1 MKKYL
6 FTLLTLVFVCPF
18 FSLAQKVKKEDASEL
33 AKIIFKKHNSG
44 RLTNTK
50 GIIPLGNI
58 RKTEQEKVDTLLY
71 IVPFEKG
78 GFAIISG
85 DKGAPPYLGY
95 CPKGDFREADLPP
108 GLDYLLEKYK
118 SKISKIK
125 NDRNPQDEDIKKQW
139 EEIYDQNQL
148 RSVTSNVAPMLDTEW
163 GQRYGFN
170 DSVPNNYPAGCTAVA
185 MAQILRYWEC
195 RVNPTGNLTWVW
207 NGLVSHANFGATTYS
222 WLDMD
227 NQIRDELNAQLIYHA
242 GVSCLTKYKSNG
254 SSSTPG
260 RAKDGFVNYWG
271 MDNDADV
278 KWRIWH
284 LSNWKGMLVDEL
296 HAGSPILYSAGGAE
310 IGGDLLYGHSW
321 VIDGVTIDHNYFWC
335 NWGWY
340 GDYNGWYELG
350 NFKPKDNN
358 YNQMESAIFNVYP
371 TQPSG
376 IATPQLANQS
386 FTYNSNG

>member
-227 NQIRDELNAQLIYHA
+227 NQIRDELN
-242 GVSCLTKYKSNG
+242 
-254 SSSTPG
+254 STL
-260 RAKDGFVNYWG
+260 R
-271 MDNDADV
+271 
-278 KWRIWH
+278 
-284 LSNWKGMLVDEL
+284 
-296 HAGSPILYSAGGAE
+296 
-310 IGGDLLYGHSW
+310 
-321 VIDGVTIDHNYFWC
+321 T
-335 NWGWY
+335 
-340 GDYNGWYELG
+340 
-350 NFKPKDNN
+350 
-358 YNQMESAIFNVYP
+358 
-371 TQPSG
+371 
-376 IATPQLANQS
+376 
-386 FTYNSNG
+386 